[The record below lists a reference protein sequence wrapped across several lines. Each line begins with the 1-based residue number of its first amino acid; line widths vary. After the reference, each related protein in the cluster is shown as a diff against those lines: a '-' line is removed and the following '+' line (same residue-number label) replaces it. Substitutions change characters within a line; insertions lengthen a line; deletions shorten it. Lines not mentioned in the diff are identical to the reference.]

1 MQCKKMDRFY
11 LKLCQ
16 KKCARCCVRM
26 NLCWPLQC
34 LHAEL
39 AESRSDNE
47 FLYML
52 KHGMSMR
59 RQKND
64 DLALFLDYAWYELK
78 ELNKWASDSITALII
93 GGRWFE

>member
-16 KKCARCCVRM
+16 KKKCECRCVRM
-26 NLCWPLQC
+26 HLCWPLQC

-59 RQKND
+59 EALRLNLNASLVKVLK
-64 DLALFLDYAWYELK
+64 DLMM
-78 ELNKWASDSITALII
+78 
-93 GGRWFE
+93 